1 MTHDVDFACAS
12 LSPSVLQSRR
22 PEGGPVALRR
32 NRPHPRAASNVPAG
46 IFRARVATLGSSPTA
61 TLAAPPV
68 PGLHIQ
74 ALLETNSALNLVS
87 EPVPIGIRG

>member
-32 NRPHPRAASNVPAG
+32 NRPHPRAASNVPSRDFQGASG
-46 IFRARVATLGSSPTA
+46 NARELANCDMSGSARTR
-61 TLAAPPV
+61 LAY
-68 PGLHIQ
+68 
-74 ALLETNSALNLVS
+74 
-87 EPVPIGIRG
+87 